1 MPSYLICAMIVIK
14 GVIYIR
20 KLLLIIP
27 LLLLIFVGC
36 ATSSNIV
43 APSDFRFD
51 DGFLYWTE
59 VKGAEHYVIEIN
71 GSNKLAYN
79 NKLDLKDYNTG
90 NYTARIAAFS
100 KGEISSYTE
109 IIHFQL
115 IQTESIE
122 IISITDEVITWNDHL
137 GLSYQIRVYDHA
149 LEQQIHS
156 INISTNSYHYK
167 GLEDGEYSITISAY
181 LGDTLVTSKD
191 IRILKGDYEYVH
203 ESGLILDIEIPTALY
218 LGDTLLVED
227 TDYTVESFGLIIH
240 SSLIDAIDHTSVVL
254 KLVYDYDV
262 YLPIE
267 LVVIPVPEIVS
278 TSSVT
283 YQDTN
288 LTFTF
293 DLKGGSF
300 NGLGGN
306 NIKSED
312 YTFESGILTISKTYI
327 DEVIALDPNRTML
340 ILTYVLE
347 NEPHVV
353 IGYLFISIP

>member
-1 MPSYLICAMIVIK
+1 MLLYKKEVMF
-14 GVIYIR
+14 IR
-20 KLLLIIP
+20 KLFILLP
-27 LLLLIFVGC
+27 LLFV
-36 ATSSNIV
+36 ILV
-43 APSDFRFD
+43 ACNDYNTIQTPDDFRYES
-51 DGFLYWTE
+51 GFLYWTE
-59 VKGAEHYVIEIN
+59 VDGADHYVIDIN
-71 GSNKLAYN
+71 GETKLAYN
-79 NKLDLKDYNTG
+79 NKYNLKDFDTG

-100 KGEISSYTE
+100 KGEISPYTE
-109 IIHFQL
+109 IIYFQL
-115 IQTESIE
+115 IQSESIE
-122 IISITDEVITWNDHL
+122 IISITDEIITWNEHT
-137 GLSYQIRVYDHA
+137 GLSYQIVVYDHT

-156 INISTNSYHYK
+156 INISTNSYNYE

-181 LGDTLVTSKD
+181 LGDTLVTSNV
-191 IRILKGDYEYVH
+191 IRMLKGDYEYVH

-278 TSSVT
+278 TNSVT